1 MSTLPGIVPPKPI
14 PLKDRASILFVERG
28 RLDVLDGA
36 FVVVDRNGT
45 RTHIPIGGLAC
56 LMLEPG
62 ARISHA
68 AVTLAA
74 RVGTLLMWVGEAG
87 VRLYS
92 AGQPGG
98 ARADRLLHQ
107 ARMALDP
114 SARLKIVREMY
125 SMRFGEP
132 APLRRSVEQLR
143 GIEGARIKRMYQLLA
158 QRHGVDWKGRSYD
171 PRSWGIGDLPNRC
184 LSQGTTCLYGL
195 AEAAILAAGYA
206 PAIGFLH
213 TGKPRS
219 FVFDI
224 ADVYKFETVVP
235 VAMRIAGRAQ
245 RGEPRAVRDPS
256 GEVRRGCRD
265 SFRKSKLLR
274 RIIPEIDQ
282 ILAAGGHEPPP
293 PHPEAQPI
301 AFEDD
306 PSGDV
311 GHRG

>member
-1 MSTLPGIVPPKPI
+1 MSTGPGMIPPKPI

-36 FVVVDRNGT
+36 FVVVDKSGT
-45 RTHIPIGGLAC
+45 RTHIPIGGIVC
-56 LMLEPG
+56 LLLEPG

-74 RVGTLLMWVGEAG
+74 RVGTLLLWVGEAG

-92 AGQPGG
+92 AGQPLGG
-98 ARADRLLHQ
+98 LVPIASFTRLAWHW
-107 ARMALDP
+107 
-114 SARLKIVREMY
+114 I
-125 SMRFGEP
+125 
-132 APLRRSVEQLR
+132 LRRASRSCERCTACDSASQPQCVGR
-143 GIEGARIKRMYQLLA
+143 WSSSGVSKARVKRTYHLLA
-158 QRHGVDWKGRSYD
+158 EQHGVKWRGRSYD
-171 PRSWGIGDLPNRC
+171 PRRWTVGDLPNRC
-184 LSQGTTCLYGL
+184 LSQATTCLYGL

-219 FVFDI
+219 FVFDV
-224 ADVYKFETVVP
+224 ADIYKFETVVP
-235 VAMRIAGRAQ
+235 VAMRIAAKAQ

-265 SFRKSKLLR
+265 SFRRTKLLR

-301 AFEDD
+301 AFEEKQ
-306 PSGDV
+306 SGDV

>member
-1 MSTLPGIVPPKPI
+1 MLPS
-14 PLKDRASILFVERG
+14 RSRHAS
-28 RLDVLDGA
+28 A
-36 FVVVDRNGT
+36 
-45 RTHIPIGGLAC
+45 
-56 LMLEPG
+56 
-62 ARISHA
+62 
-68 AVTLAA
+68 
-74 RVGTLLMWVGEAG
+74 TLLLWVGEAG

-114 SARLKIVREMY
+114 SARLKIVRKMY

-143 GIEGARIKRMYQLLA
+143 GIEGARVKRMYQLLA
-158 QRHGVDWKGRSYD
+158 QQHGVKWRGRSYD
-171 PRSWGIGDLPNRC
+171 PRRWTVGDFPNRC
-184 LSQGTTCLYGL
+184 LSQATTCLYGL

-219 FVFDI
+219 FVFDV
-224 ADVYKFETVVP
+224 ADIYKFETVVP
-235 VAMRIAGRAQ
+235 VAMRIAGKAQ

-265 SFRKSKLLR
+265 SFRKTRLLR
-274 RIIPEIDQ
+274 RMIPEIDQ
-282 ILAAGGHEPPP
+282 MLAAGGQEPPP

-301 AFEDD
+301 AFEDEQ
-306 PSGDV
+306 SGDV